1 MADTLVLASASS
13 SRRALMENAG
23 LTFTAVAA
31 QLDERAVEAEMAH
44 RALGPGQLALE
55 LAHAKAKEVSSR
67 FPDALVIGCDQT
79 MSLGSAVFHKPV
91 DREEARSNLARLRG
105 QTHRLNSG
113 VVLVREGR
121 EIWRHLS
128 VADLLMRDFSDA
140 FLDDYLE
147 RCGENVMKSVG
158 CYQLEGIGI
167 QLFESIDGDYF
178 TILGLPLLPLL
189 GELRMLGVVDV

>member
-67 FPDALVIGCDQT
+67 FPEALVIGCDQT
-79 MSLGSAVFHKPV
+79 MSLGSAAFHKPV

-167 QLFESIDGDYF
+167 QLFESIHGDYF